1 MAEIIKLN
9 RIESQNLPTISVK
22 GCVGKMITKSELE
35 ECRKADI
42 NSFDINDLTDITN
55 LNIDTGKSIIN
66 RTAKYFETV
75 KNPYMFRVGDVGV
88 KINCIG
94 DKSLADSII
103 NLSSY
108 K

>member
-1 MAEIIKLN
+1 ML
-9 RIESQNLPTISVK
+9 S
-22 GCVGKMITKSELE
+22 KSDLD
-35 ECRKADI
+35 ECRRADI

-55 LNIDTGKSIIN
+55 LNIDTGKPIIN
-66 RTAKYFETV
+66 RTEEYFGTV

-94 DKSLADSII
+94 DKELADSII
-103 NLSSY
+103 NLSSI